1 MDVPFHS
8 SNAMSRAHYAIVRKV
23 ESASSSQSADQDL
36 FLEMKSIEG
45 QLLNPK
51 LSLVSN
57 HTLLSEHSTTFV
69 QAKCKECLV
78 MLLYCSTSVTPGFLP
93 TNAFKF
99 AFHHAINLAETG
111 KRVDDK
117 RIGRYPRSIVSE
129 DELTTFSGYL
139 FCAEIMPLDH
149 DLRLMLINTLRK

>member
-23 ESASSSQSADQDL
+23 ESASSPQSADQDL

-45 QLLNPK
+45 QLLHPK

-57 HTLLSEHSTTFV
+57 HTLPSEHSTTFV

-93 TNAFKF
+93 TDAFEF

-117 RIGRYPRSIVSE
+117 RIGRYRGLS
-129 DELTTFSGYL
+129 
-139 FCAEIMPLDH
+139 C
-149 DLRLMLINTLRK
+149 LRTN